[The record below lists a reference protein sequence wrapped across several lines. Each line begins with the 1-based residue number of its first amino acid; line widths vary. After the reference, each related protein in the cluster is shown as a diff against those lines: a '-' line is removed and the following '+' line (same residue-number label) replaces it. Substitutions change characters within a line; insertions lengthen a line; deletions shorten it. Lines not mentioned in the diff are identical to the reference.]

1 MAANPYEINYDDKR
15 FSEVETDKQA
25 ALSDVEKTYGDMISQ
40 SDKYYNDLV
49 NQSKDWADKQAQ
61 IQNEQTDFAIEKI
74 EQQKEQAEKDYIK
87 EQSGAYVDWQKESD
101 RYGANAETM
110 AQNGLAASGYS
121 ETAQVNFYNTY
132 QNRVMVA
139 RDAISR
145 ATLNYDNG
153 MKEARLQNSAAL
165 AEIYAN
171 AYEKQLTLALQGFQ
185 QKNELIREKTNQKLA
200 VDEMYYGR
208 YRDVLNQINTENSLA
223 EQVRQ
228 ANLDEKYRRD
238 SLAEQIRQANLD
250 DKYRRDSL
258 AASNS
263 SSGGGGSSG
272 GSSGGKIIKENS
284 SNFGS
289 NIANAVKK
297 IKDAAADMANN
308 AKNAVDK
315 APLLSKI
322 SKTDFTYATANAFL
336 KNNGLNNNGLR
347 LLTSSE
353 WSKAKKAGEQGSE
366 LEYNSYQEY
375 VKNYL
380 KWCVNES

>member
-1 MAANPYEINYDDKR
+1 MSANPYEINYDDKR
-15 FSEVETDKQA
+15 FTEVETDKQA

-61 IQNEQTDFAIEKI
+61 IQNEQTDFTIEKI
-74 EQQKEQAEKDYIK
+74 EQQKAQAEKDYIK
-87 EQSGAYVDWQKESD
+87 EQSGAYADWQKESD

-121 ETAQVNFYNTY
+121 ETAQINFYNTY

-139 RDAISR
+139 RDAFSR

-153 MKEARLQNSAAL
+153 MKEAKLQNSAAL

-171 AYEKQLTLALQGFQ
+171 AYEKQLTFALQGFQ
-185 QKNELIREKTNQKLA
+185 HKNELIREKTNQKLA

-223 EQVRQ
+223 EQ
-228 ANLDEKYRRD
+228 
-238 SLAEQIRQANLD
+238 IRQYNESMKLQKEQFDWQKAQVA
-250 DKYRRDSL
+250 K
-258 AASNS
+258 S
-263 SSGGGGSSG
+263 SSGGGSSG
-272 GSSGGKIIKENS
+272 GSSGGSINKKNS

-289 NIANAVKK
+289 NITNAVKK
-297 IKDAAADMANN
+297 IKNAAGDVGKT
-308 AKNAVDK
+308 AKKAADK

-353 WSKAKKAGEQGSE
+353 WSKAKRTGEQGSE
-366 LEYNSYQEY
+366 LEYSSYQEY